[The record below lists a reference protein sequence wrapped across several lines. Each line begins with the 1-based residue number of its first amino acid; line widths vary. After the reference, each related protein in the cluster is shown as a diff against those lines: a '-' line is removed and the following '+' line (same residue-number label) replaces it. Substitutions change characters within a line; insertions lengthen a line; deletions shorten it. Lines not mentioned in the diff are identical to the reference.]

1 MPRNL
6 RAGNKS
12 PTLFLNE
19 PLCMDD
25 LLPANIIFIEMPD
38 EEALKSYNGAY
49 DRGFFWGGEPDP
61 SKHYDAHALEG
72 SRLKKFV
79 HPWIIDLFI

>member
-19 PLCMDD
+19 PLCTDD

-49 DRGFFWGGEPDP
+49 DRGFFFGGGGARP
-61 SKHYDAHALEG
+61 
-72 SRLKKFV
+72 F
-79 HPWIIDLFI
+79 

>member
-6 RAGNKS
+6 RAGNKL

-19 PLCMDD
+19 PLCTDD

-49 DRGFFWGGEPDP
+49 DRVFFGVGGDQTLLNTMMHMHLKVP
-61 SKHYDAHALEG
+61 G
-72 SRLKKFV
+72 SRSLYI
-79 HPWIIDLFI
+79 HG

>member
-49 DRGFFWGGEPDP
+49 DRVGGGGG
-61 SKHYDAHALEG
+61 AHQTLLNTMMHMHLKVPG
-72 SRLKKFV
+72 SRSLYI
-79 HPWIIDLFI
+79 HG

>member
-6 RAGNKS
+6 RAGNKL

-19 PLCMDD
+19 PLCTDD

-49 DRGFFWGGEPDP
+49 DRVFFWGGGDQTLLNTMMHMHLKVP
-61 SKHYDAHALEG
+61 G
-72 SRLKKFV
+72 SRGLYI
-79 HPWIIDLFI
+79 HG